1 MNILKE
7 LDELTK
13 AQVISPES
21 AENIRNYYRSKQEH
35 SGNRLFIVFGILGA
49 ILVGLGLILIIAH
62 NWDDLSKN
70 TKVCV
75 AYLPLVIA
83 QLLCIFALVKKSD
96 SSAWREASSAFL
108 FCAVGACIS
117 LISQVYNIQG
127 DLPSFLFTWLILCL
141 PIIYLMRSSV
151 ASLLYIVGIS
161 YYCCELNYF
170 SHFFSSYKPV
180 HYHYWW
186 MLLLALPHYYLLVKN
201 KPDSNY
207 TVFHNWLV
215 PLSLVVCLGSVGR
228 HHDELMYMA
237 YMSMFGLF
245 YLIGTSGAFAQMKRN
260 LSGYLVLGSLGT
272 TQILLTLSF
281 RDFWT
286 RLGNDPARFFEWY
299 SSPEAMAVYILTA
312 SAIGLLIF
320 QNRKGIREFHPMKV
334 IFLLFLFIFML
345 GVVSPYS
352 AVAVINLLVL
362 ATGIMVI
369 RHGVMKDH
377 LGILNYGLL
386 TITALVICR
395 FFDSDISF
403 VIRGLL
409 FVLVGTGFFVANY
422 LMLKKRKQT
431 ENRQ

>member
-21 AENIRNYYRSKQEH
+21 AENIRNYYKSKQEQ

-70 TKVCV
+70 VKVGV
-75 AYLPLVIA
+75 AYLPLIIA
-83 QLLCIFALVKKSD
+83 QLLCIYALIKKSD
-96 SSAWREASSAFL
+96 SNAWREASSAFL

-127 DLPSFLFTWLILCL
+127 DLSSFLFTWLILCL
-141 PIIYLMRSSV
+141 PIIYLMRSSIV
-151 ASLLYIVGIS
+151 SLLYIVGIT

-170 SHFFSSYKPV
+170 SHFFSSYKAV

-201 KPDSNY
+201 RPDSNY
-207 TVFHNWLV
+207 TVFHNWLI
-215 PLSLVVCLGSVGR
+215 PLSLVICLGSLGR
-228 HHDELMYMA
+228 HHDELMYIA
-237 YMSMFGLF
+237 YMSLFGLF
-245 YLIGTSGAFAQMKRN
+245 YLLGTSGIFSNMKRN
-260 LSGYLVLGSLGT
+260 VSGYLVLGSLGT

-281 RDFWT
+281 HDFWT
-286 RLGNDPARFFEWY
+286 HLMNDPARFFEWY
-299 SSPEAMAVYILTA
+299 SSPEAISAYIITAAAV
-312 SAIGLLIF
+312 GLLIF
-320 QNRKGIREFHPMKV
+320 QNRKGISEFHPMKV
-334 IFLLFLFIFML
+334 IFLLFIFIFLL
-345 GVVSPYS
+345 GINSPYS
-352 AVAVINLLVL
+352 AVTVINLLVL

-386 TITALVICR
+386 TITALIICR
-395 FFDSDISF
+395 FFDSHISF

-409 FVLVGTGFFVANY
+409 FVLVGIGFFVANY

-431 ENRQ
+431 ENRR

>member
-21 AENIRNYYRSKQEH
+21 AESIRNYYKSKQEQ

-70 TKVCV
+70 IKVGV
-75 AYLPLVIA
+75 AYLPLIIG
-83 QLLCIFALVKKSD
+83 QLLCVYVLVRKSD
-96 SSAWREASSAFL
+96 NSTWREAASTFL

-141 PIIYLMRSSV
+141 PIIYLMRSSM
-151 ASLLYIVGIS
+151 ASLLYIVGIT

-170 SHFFSSYKPV
+170 SHFFSHSKPI

-201 KPDSNY
+201 RPDSNY

-215 PLSLVVCLGSVGR
+215 PLSLVICLGSVGR
-228 HHDELMYMA
+228 QHDELMYIA
-237 YMSMFGLF
+237 YMSLFGLF
-245 YLIGTSGAFAQMKRN
+245 YLIGTSGTFSNMKRN
-260 LSGYLVLGSLGT
+260 VSGYLVLGSLGT

-281 RDFWT
+281 HDFWT
-286 RLGNDPARFFEWY
+286 HVMNDPTRFFEWY
-299 SSPEAMAVYILTA
+299 SSPEAISVYII
-312 SAIGLLIF
+312 SAAAFGLLIF
-320 QNRKGIREFHPMKV
+320 QNRNGIKEFHPMKV
-334 IFLLFLFIFML
+334 IFLLFIFIFLL
-345 GVVSPYS
+345 GVNSPYS
-352 AVAVINLLVL
+352 AVTVINLLVL

-386 TITALVICR
+386 TITALIICR
-395 FFDSDISF
+395 FFDSHMSF

-409 FVLVGTGFFVANY
+409 FVLVGIGFFAANY

-431 ENRQ
+431 ENRR

>member
-1 MNILKE
+1 MTILKE

-13 AQVISPES
+13 AQVISAES
-21 AENIRNYYRSKQEH
+21 AERIRAYYRSKQEH
-35 SGNRLFIVFGILGA
+35 SGHRLFIVFGILGA

-62 NWDDLSKN
+62 NWDELSKN

-75 AYLPLVIA
+75 AYLPLVLA
-83 QLLCIFALVKKSD
+83 QLLCIYVLIKKSD

-108 FCAVGACIS
+108 FCAIGACIS

-127 DLPSFLFTWLILCL
+127 DLSSFLFTWLILCL

-151 ASLLYIVGIS
+151 ASLLYIAGIS
-161 YYCCELNYF
+161 YYCCEHNYF
-170 SHFFSSYKPV
+170 SHFFTSDKPV
-180 HYHYWW
+180 YYDYWW

-215 PLSLVVCLGSVGR
+215 PLSLVVCMGSLGR
-228 HHDELMYMA
+228 HHSELMYIA
-237 YMSMFGLF
+237 YMSLFGLF
-245 YLIGTSGAFAQMKRN
+245 YLIGTSDRFAQMKRPV
-260 LSGYLVLGSLGT
+260 SGYLVAGSVGT
-272 TQILLTLSF
+272 TQILLTLSG
-281 RDFWT
+281 REFWT
-286 RLGNDPARFFEWY
+286 RLINDPARFFEWY
-299 SSPEAMAVYILTA
+299 SSPEAIAVYVLTA
-312 SAIGLLIF
+312 FALGLLIF
-320 QNRKGIREFHPMKV
+320 QNRKSLREFHPMKV
-334 IFLLFLFIFML
+334 TFLLFVFIFLL
-345 GVVSPYS
+345 GVNSPYS
-352 AVAVINLLVL
+352 AVTVINLLVL
-362 ATGIMVI
+362 ASGIMVI

-386 TITALVICR
+386 TITALIICR

-409 FVLVGTGFFVANY
+409 FVLVGVGFFVANY

-431 ENRQ
+431 EH

>member
-21 AENIRNYYRSKQEH
+21 AESIRNYYKSKQEQ

-70 TKVCV
+70 IKVGV
-75 AYLPLVIA
+75 AYLPLIIG
-83 QLLCIFALVKKSD
+83 QLLCVYVLVRKSD
-96 SSAWREASSAFL
+96 NSAWREAASAFL

-141 PIIYLMRSSV
+141 PIIYLMRSSI
-151 ASLLYIVGIS
+151 ASLLYIVGIT

-170 SHFFSSYKPV
+170 SHFFSHSKPV

-201 KPDSNY
+201 RPDSNY

-215 PLSLVVCLGSVGR
+215 PLSLVICLGSVGR
-228 HHDELMYMA
+228 QHDELMYIA

-245 YLIGTSGAFAQMKRN
+245 YLIGTSGTFSNMKRN
-260 LSGYLVLGSLGT
+260 VSGYLVLGSLGT

-281 RDFWT
+281 HDFWT
-286 RLGNDPARFFEWY
+286 HVMNDPTRFFEWY
-299 SSPEAMAVYILTA
+299 SSPEAISVYILTA
-312 SAIGLLIF
+312 AALGLLIF
-320 QNRKGIREFHPMKV
+320 QSSNGFKEFHPMKV
-334 IFLLFLFIFML
+334 IFLLFIFIFLL
-345 GVVSPYS
+345 GVNSPYS
-352 AVAVINLLVL
+352 AVTVINLLVL

-386 TITALVICR
+386 TITALITCR
-395 FFDSDISF
+395 FFDSHMSF

-409 FVLVGTGFFVANY
+409 FVLVGIGFFVANY

-431 ENRQ
+431 ENRR